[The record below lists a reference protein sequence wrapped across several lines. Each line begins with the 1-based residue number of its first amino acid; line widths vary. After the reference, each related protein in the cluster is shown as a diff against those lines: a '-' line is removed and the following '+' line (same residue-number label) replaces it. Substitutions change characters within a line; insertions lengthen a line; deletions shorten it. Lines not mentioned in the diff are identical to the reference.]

1 MSSHNTDF
9 KRKLGNL
16 NIHKGKLD
24 EVPITMWDAVPLC
37 NEETCPIAESC
48 PYNKTGRCTVRVKY
62 LANVFDAVSNLPEN
76 LDPITILKIGMHII
90 PIYSQLCR
98 FKMVEYNSAT
108 MVADAKGNLKVN
120 PIFREIRETIKAA
133 SSLLQDLNTS
143 VNGLPNDGDQDY
155 YDSLFTE
162 PTPTKHPR
170 IRKK

>member
-1 MSSHNTDF
+1 MTSRNTDF
-9 KRKLGNL
+9 NRKLGNL
-16 NIHKGKLD
+16 GISKGKLD
-24 EVPITMWDAVPLC
+24 EVPIAMWDAVPLC

-90 PIYSQLCR
+90 PMYSQLCR
-98 FKMVEYNSAT
+98 FKMEEYNSPT

-120 PIFREIRETIKAA
+120 PIFREIRETIKVAN
-133 SSLLQDLNTS
+133 SLLQDLDST
-143 VNGLPNDGDQDY
+143 VNGLPTDGDQEY

-162 PTPTKHPR
+162 PSPTKKPR
-170 IRKK
+170 IKKK